1 MYNNNLVH
9 GTKASGK
16 QNTGSVY
23 GKEKKNYD
31 TTKKSYCV
39 MLLKLTQTNN
49 VATWLHQ
56 PFSTITP
63 YY

>member
-1 MYNNNLVH
+1 MEQKPQGN
-9 GTKASGK
+9 K
-16 QNTGSVY
+16 GSVY

-31 TTKKSYCV
+31 AAKKSYCV
-39 MLLKLTQTNN
+39 MLLTLTQTNN
-49 VATWLHQ
+49 VATWVHQ